1 MVNKGCIKLDLQT
14 KPHPILWYKVER
26 FKMAKKSSTPSDA
39 LKKLEEQLTCPICL
53 DDYTDPK
60 TLPCL
65 HSFCHRCLERLPLDV
80 QGKRL
85 FLSCPTCRTPTELP
99 EAGVAGFPIA
109 FLINN
114 LTEVHS
120 LLKKVSGDQHVSCD
134 NCKTSDATGYCKQ
147 CTKFYCAECF
157 GVHNKWAPFVD
168 HTVISLEEVA
178 RTAFQL
184 LSIKPEVTMK
194 CSSHGKSLKIYCETC
209 HDLICSDCTVRIHK
223 GHEYDL
229 INDTYDK
236 HRQIIESSLEPVREQ
251 IVVVTEA
258 LTTLTQ
264 REKEI
269 TNQGETVKQEIHVMI
284 KQIIDLLL
292 QSERKLAEDVD
303 LAVRHKLSMLS
314 QQKRKAETT
323 LGQLTDCFDFV
334 EQGLKVGTPQ
344 QLLLAQPQMIDRTNS
359 VIKSFKPESFQPLEQ
374 ADIKLVKS
382 KKIKD
387 IHKSIGEV
395 RYSSSISSCKVRNIN
410 HHLALMEKEYTS
422 TIAFEFPDGS
432 PVPLPPSHISC
443 YLTPPDN
450 NQPIECTVKESTQ
463 SGQYKVVFTPIT
475 RSLHQLHVRVH
486 DINIPGSPLSIP
498 VSISPKMRGN
508 PVKSITGLKSPWG
521 IDVTDDGLMIVS
533 EHDNYCI
540 TVLDREGKKMK
551 SFGSQGSGRG
561 QFIYPS
567 GIAVTSNR
575 TILVVDARN
584 HRIQE
589 LTMQGECIACIGEKG
604 SGPLQFKCPRGIT
617 INKTTGQVFVAD
629 EGNHRIQVLNPD
641 LTFSYTFGS
650 NGSKN
655 GQFHF
660 ARDVILDSKGFL
672 YVTDIDNH
680 RIQKFTP
687 EGRFVDMFGT
697 KGSKP
702 GQLNCPSGI
711 TVDDNDLLYVNE
723 EGNHRVSIFTMSGEF
738 IHCFGEKGN
747 KEGQL
752 NKPRELS
759 CDRYRYLYVC
769 DCSNNRLVVY

>member
-1 MVNKGCIKLDLQT
+1 
-14 KPHPILWYKVER
+14 
-26 FKMAKKSSTPSDA
+26 MAKKSSAPSDA
-39 LKKLEEQLTCPICL
+39 LKKLEEQLTCPVCL

-65 HSFCHRCLERLPLDV
+65 HSFCLRCLEGLPLDL
-80 QGKRL
+80 QGKKL

-109 FLINN
+109 FFINN

-134 NCKTSDATGYCKQ
+134 NCKKNDATGYCKQ
-147 CTKFYCAECF
+147 CTKFYCAECL
-157 GVHNKWAPFVD
+157 GVHNKWVTFVD
-168 HTVISLEEVA
+168 HTVISLDEVA

-184 LSIKPEVTMK
+184 PSIKPEVTMN
-194 CSSHGKSLKIYCETC
+194 CSSHDQPLKIYCETC

-229 INDTYDK
+229 VNDTYDK
-236 HRQIIESSLEPVREQ
+236 HRQIIESSLEPVRKQ

-269 TNQGETVKQEIHVMI
+269 THQGETVKEEIHVMI

-292 QSERKLAEDVD
+292 QSERKLTEDVD

-323 LGQLTDCFDFV
+323 LYQLTDCFDFV

-344 QLLLAQPQMIDRTNS
+344 QVLLAQPQMIDRTNS
-359 VIKSFKPESFQPLEQ
+359 VIKSFKPQSFQPLEQ

-382 KKIKD
+382 KKIED
-387 IHKSIGEV
+387 VHKSIGEIQCSYHPSFV
-395 RYSSSISSCKVRNIN
+395 RVNDSQLPIVR
-410 HHLALMEKEYTS
+410 KESTS
-422 TIAFEFPDGS
+422 TIDFEFPDGS
-432 PVPLPPSHISC
+432 PLPLPPSHISC

-475 RSLHQLHVRVH
+475 RGLHQLHVRVH
-486 DINIPGSPLSIP
+486 DINIPCSPLNIP

-508 PVKSITGLKSPWG
+508 PVKSITGLNTPWG
-521 IDVTDDGLMIVS
+521 IDATDDGLMIVS
-533 EHDNYCI
+533 EYHGHCI

-551 SFGSQGSGRG
+551 SFGSQGRRRG

-575 TILVVDARN
+575 TILVGDSSN

-589 LTMQGECIACIGEKG
+589 LTTEGECIACIGE
-604 SGPLQFKCPRGIT
+604 SGNGHLQFWCPRGIT
-617 INKTTGQVFVAD
+617 INKTTGQVFVCD
-629 EGNHRIQVLNPD
+629 SDNHRIQVLNPD

-650 NGSKN
+650 YGSGQ
-655 GQFHF
+655 GQFVHVYPY
-660 ARDVILDSKGFL
+660 DVTLDSKGFV
-672 YVTDIDNH
+672 YVADRNNN
-680 RIQKFTP
+680 RIKKFTP

-697 KGSKP
+697 NGSKP
-702 GQLNCPSGI
+702 GQLNYPIGI
-711 TVDDNDLLYVNE
+711 TVDDNDLLYVTE
-723 EGNHRVSIFTMSGEF
+723 EGNHRVSIFTTSGEF

-752 NKPRELS
+752 YSPNELLVN
-759 CDRYRYLYVC
+759 RYGYLYVC
-769 DCSNNRLVVY
+769 DFINNRLVVY

>member
-1 MVNKGCIKLDLQT
+1 
-14 KPHPILWYKVER
+14 
-26 FKMAKKSSTPSDA
+26 MANKSSTPSDA
-39 LKKLEEQLTCPICL
+39 LNKLDKQLTCPICL

-60 TLPCL
+60 TLLCL
-65 HSFCHRCLERLPLDV
+65 HSFCHRCLEGLPLDL
-80 QGKRL
+80 QGKKL
-85 FLSCPTCRTPTELP
+85 FLSCPTCRTSTELP

-109 FLINN
+109 FFVNN

-134 NCKTSDATGYCKQ
+134 NCEKSDGTGYCKQ
-147 CTKFYCAECF
+147 CTKFYCAECLTF
-157 GVHNKWAPFVD
+157 HNKWVTFVD
-168 HTVISLEEVA
+168 HTIISLDEVTH
-178 RTAFQL
+178 TAFQL
-184 LSIKPEVTMK
+184 SSIKPEVTMK
-194 CSSHGKSLKIYCETC
+194 CSSHDQPLKIYCETC

-223 GHEYDL
+223 GHEYNL
-229 INDTYDK
+229 VSDTYDK
-236 HRQIIESSLEPVREQ
+236 HRQTIESTLEPVREQ

-258 LTTLTQ
+258 VTTLTQ

-269 TNQGETVKQEIHVMI
+269 THQGETIKEEIHVMI

-292 QSERKLAEDVD
+292 QSERKLTEDVD
-303 LAVRHKLSMLS
+303 LAARHKLSMLS

-334 EQGLKVGTPQ
+334 ERGLKVGTPQ
-344 QLLLAQPQMIDRTNS
+344 QVLLAQPQMIDRTNS
-359 VIKSFKPESFQPLEQ
+359 VIKSFKPQSFQPLEQ

-382 KKIKD
+382 KKIED
-387 IHKSIGEV
+387 VHKSIGEV
-395 RYSSSISSCKVRNIN
+395 RYSSISSCKVRNIDG
-410 HHLALMEKEYTS
+410 HLALMGKESTS
-422 TIAFEFPDGS
+422 TIVFEFPDGS

-475 RSLHQLHVRVH
+475 RGLHQLHVRVH
-486 DINIPGSPLSIP
+486 DINIPGSPLGIP

-508 PVKSITGLKSPWG
+508 PVKSITGLNRPWG

-533 EHDNYCI
+533 EYYGHCI
-540 TVLDREGKKMK
+540 TVLDREGKKIN
-551 SFGSQGSGRG
+551 SFGSLGSGRC
-561 QFIYPS
+561 QFKYPS

-575 TILVVDARN
+575 TILVGDSGN

-589 LTMQGECIACIGEKG
+589 LTMEGECIACIGERG
-604 SGPLQFKCPRGIT
+604 NGPFQLQYPRGIT

-629 EGNHRIQVLNPD
+629 EDNHRIQVLNPD

-650 NGSKN
+650 NGSGQ
-655 GQFHF
+655 GQFVYPC
-660 ARDVILDSKGFL
+660 DVTLDSKGFV
-672 YVTDIDNH
+672 YVADYNNH

-687 EGRFVDMFGT
+687 TLRFVDMFG
-697 KGSKP
+697 SKP
-702 GQLNCPSGI
+702 GQFNCPSGI

-723 EGNHRVSIFTMSGEF
+723 EGNHRVSIFTTSGEF

-747 KEGQL
+747 KEGELNAPKQL
-752 NKPRELS
+752 F
-759 CDRYRYLYVC
+759 DRYGYLYVC
-769 DCSNNRLVVY
+769 DYGNKRIEVY

>member
-1 MVNKGCIKLDLQT
+1 
-14 KPHPILWYKVER
+14 
-26 FKMAKKSSTPSDA
+26 MAKKSLTPSDA

-60 TLPCL
+60 TLLCL
-65 HSFCHRCLERLPLDV
+65 HSFCHRCLEGLPLDL
-80 QGKRL
+80 QEKRL

-109 FLINN
+109 FFINN

-134 NCKTSDATGYCKQ
+134 NCKKSDATGFCKQ
-147 CTKFYCAECF
+147 CTKFYCAECL
-157 GVHNKWAPFVD
+157 GVHNKWAPCID
-168 HTVISLEEVA
+168 HTVIKLDEVA

-184 LSIKPEVTMK
+184 PSIKPEVTMK

-229 INDTYDK
+229 VNDTYDK
-236 HRQIIESSLEPVREQ
+236 HRQIIESSLQPVREQ

-258 LTTLTQ
+258 VTTLTH

-269 TNQGETVKQEIHVMI
+269 THQGETVKQEIRVMI

-292 QSERKLAEDVD
+292 QSERKLIEDVD

-323 LGQLTDCFDFV
+323 LGQLTDCLDFV
-334 EQGLKVGTPQ
+334 KQGLKVGTPQ
-344 QLLLAQPQMIDRTNS
+344 QVLLAQPQMIHRTNS
-359 VIKSFKPESFQPLEQ
+359 VIKSFKPQSFQPLEQ

-382 KKIKD
+382 KKIED
-387 IHKSIGEV
+387 VHKSIGEV
-395 RYSSSISSCKVRNIN
+395 RYSSSCKVRNIDC
-410 HHLALMEKEYTS
+410 HLILMGKKSTS
-422 TIAFEFPDGS
+422 TIVFEFPDGS

-443 YLTPPDN
+443 YWTSPDN
-450 NQPIECTVKESTQ
+450 NQPIECTLKESTQ

-475 RSLHQLHVRVH
+475 RGLHQLHVRVS
-486 DINIPGSPLSIP
+486 DINIPGSPLGIP

-508 PVKSITGLKSPWG
+508 PVKSITGLNRPWG
-521 IDVTDDGLMIVS
+521 IDVTDDELMIVS
-533 EHDNYCI
+533 EYGGRCI
-540 TVLDREGKKMK
+540 TVLDREGKKIK
-551 SFGSQGSGRG
+551 SFGSLGSGRG
-561 QFIYPS
+561 QFKYPT
-567 GIAVTSNR
+567 GIAVTSSR
-575 TILVVDARN
+575 TILVGDSGN

-589 LTMQGECIACIGEKG
+589 LTMEGECIACIGEEG
-604 SGPLQFKCPRGIT
+604 NGPLQFQYPRGIT
-617 INKTTGQVFVAD
+617 INKTTGQVFVVD
-629 EGNHRIQVLNPD
+629 SGNHRIQVLNPD

-650 NGSKN
+650 NGSGQ
-655 GQFHF
+655 GQFVYP
-660 ARDVILDSKGFL
+660 RDVTLDSKGFV
-672 YVTDIDNH
+672 YVADRSNH

-702 GQLNCPSGI
+702 GQLYCPSGI
-711 TVDDNDLLYVNE
+711 TVDDNDLLYVSE
-723 EGNHRVSIFTMSGEF
+723 EGNHRVSIFTTNGEF
-738 IHCFGEKGN
+738 IHCFGETGN
-747 KEGQL
+747 KEGPL
-752 NKPRELS
+752 NQPKELLVN
-759 CDRYRYLYVC
+759 RYGYLYVC
-769 DCSNNRLVVY
+769 DYWNDRLVVY

>member
-1 MVNKGCIKLDLQT
+1 
-14 KPHPILWYKVER
+14 
-26 FKMAKKSSTPSDA
+26 MAKKSSTPSDA

-60 TLPCL
+60 TLLCL
-65 HSFCHRCLERLPLDV
+65 HSFCHRCLEGLPLDL
-80 QGKRL
+80 QGKKL

-109 FLINN
+109 FFINN

-134 NCKTSDATGYCKQ
+134 NCKKSDATGYCKQ
-147 CTKFYCAECF
+147 CNKFYCVECLN
-157 GVHNKWAPFVD
+157 VHNKWVTFVD
-168 HTVISLEEVA
+168 HTVISLDEVA

-184 LSIKPEVTMK
+184 PSIKPEVTMN
-194 CSSHGKSLKIYCETC
+194 CSSHDQPLKIYCETC
-209 HDLICSDCTVRIHK
+209 HDLICSDCTVHIHK

-229 INDTYDK
+229 VNDTYDK

-269 TNQGETVKQEIHVMI
+269 THQGETVKEEIHVMI

-292 QSERKLAEDVD
+292 QSERKLTEDVN

-344 QLLLAQPQMIDRTNS
+344 QVLLAQPQMIDRTNS
-359 VIKSFKPESFQPLEQ
+359 VIKSFKPQSFQPLEQ

-382 KKIKD
+382 KKIED
-387 IHKSIGEV
+387 VHKSNGEV
-395 RYSSSISSCKVRNIN
+395 RYSSSCKVRNIDR
-410 HHLALMEKEYTS
+410 HLALMGKESTS
-422 TIAFEFPDGS
+422 TIVFEFPDGS
-432 PVPLPPSHISC
+432 PVPLPPPPSHISC

-475 RSLHQLHVRVH
+475 RGLHRLHVRVH

-508 PVKSITGLKSPWG
+508 PVKSITGLNRPWG
-521 IDVTDDGLMIVS
+521 IDETDDELMIVS
-533 EHDNYCI
+533 AFGGDCI
-540 TVLDREGKKMK
+540 TVLDTEGKKIN

-561 QFIYPS
+561 QFNNPS

-575 TILVVDARN
+575 TILVGDCWN

-589 LTMQGECIACIGEKG
+589 LTMEGECVACIGEKG
-604 SGPLQFKCPRGIT
+604 NGPLQFQYPNGIT
-617 INKTTGQVFVAD
+617 INKTTGQVFVVD
-629 EGNHRIQVLNPD
+629 TGNHRIQVLNPD

-650 NGSKN
+650 NGSGQ
-655 GQFHF
+655 GQFKNPY
-660 ARDVILDSKGFL
+660 DVTLDSKGFV
-672 YVTDIDNH
+672 YVTDYNNH

-702 GQLNCPSGI
+702 GQLDRPSGI
-711 TVDDNDLLYVNE
+711 TVDDNDLLYINE
-723 EGNHRVSIFTMSGEF
+723 ENNHRVSIFTTSGEF

-752 NKPRELS
+752 NAPNELTL
-759 CDRYRYLYVC
+759 DRYGYLYVC
-769 DCSNNRLVVY
+769 DYSNNRLVVY

>member
-1 MVNKGCIKLDLQT
+1 M
-14 KPHPILWYKVER
+14 
-26 FKMAKKSSTPSDA
+26 
-39 LKKLEEQLTCPICL
+39 KKL
-53 DDYTDPK
+53 
-60 TLPCL
+60 
-65 HSFCHRCLERLPLDV
+65 
-80 QGKRL
+80 
-85 FLSCPTCRTPTELP
+85 
-99 EAGVAGFPIA
+99 
-109 FLINN
+109 
-114 LTEVHS
+114 
-120 LLKKVSGDQHVSCD
+120 SGDQHASCD
-134 NCKTSDATGYCKQ
+134 NCKKSDATGYCKQ
-147 CTKFYCAECF
+147 CTKFYCAECLTF
-157 GVHNKWAPFVD
+157 HNKWVTFVD
-168 HTVISLEEVA
+168 HTIISLDEVT

-184 LSIKPEVTMK
+184 SSIKPEVTMK
-194 CSSHGKSLKIYCETC
+194 CSSHDKPLTIFCKTC

-229 INDTYDK
+229 VSDTYDK

-258 LTTLTQ
+258 VTTVTH

-269 TNQGETVKQEIHVMI
+269 THQGETVKEEIHVMI

-292 QSERKLAEDVD
+292 QSERKLTEDVD

-323 LGQLTDCFDFV
+323 LSQLTDCFDFV

-344 QLLLAQPQMIDRTNS
+344 QVLLAQPQMIYRTNS
-359 VIKSFKPESFQPLEQ
+359 IIKSFKSESFQPLEQ

-382 KKIKD
+382 KKIED
-387 IHKSIGEV
+387 VHKIIGEV
-395 RYSSSISSCKVRNIN
+395 RYSSSCKVRNIDR
-410 HHLALMEKEYTS
+410 HLALMETES
-422 TIAFEFPDGS
+422 ASIIAFEFPDGS
-432 PVPLPPSHISC
+432 PIPLPPSRISC

-475 RSLHQLHVRVH
+475 RGLHQLHVRVH

-508 PVKSITGLKSPWG
+508 PVKSIVRLKSPWG

-533 EHDNYCI
+533 EYGGHSI
-540 TVLDREGKKMK
+540 TVLDREGKKIH
-551 SFGSQGSGRG
+551 SFGSIGGWRG

-575 TILVVDARN
+575 TILVGDSDN

-589 LTMQGECIACIGEKG
+589 LTMEGECIACIGERG
-604 SGPLQFKCPRGIT
+604 NGPLQFQYPNGIT
-617 INKTTGQVFVAD
+617 INKTTGQVLVVD
-629 EGNHRIQVLNPD
+629 KSNHRIQVLNPD

-650 NGSKN
+650 NGSGQ
-655 GQFHF
+655 GQFNNP
-660 ARDVILDSKGFL
+660 RDVTLDSKGFV
-672 YVTDIDNH
+672 YVADHNNH

-697 KGSKP
+697 EGSKP
-702 GQLNCPSGI
+702 GQLDCPSGI
-711 TVDDNDLLYVNE
+711 TVDDNDILYVSE
-723 EGNHRVSIFTMSGEF
+723 ACNHCVSIFTTSGEF
-738 IHCFGEKGN
+738 IHCFGEYGN

-752 NKPRELS
+752 YAPNELKF
-759 CDRYRYLYVC
+759 DRCGYLYVC
-769 DCSNNRLVVY
+769 DYWNNRLVVY

>member
-1 MVNKGCIKLDLQT
+1 
-14 KPHPILWYKVER
+14 
-26 FKMAKKSSTPSDA
+26 MAKQSSTPSDA

-60 TLPCL
+60 TLLCL
-65 HSFCHRCLERLPLDV
+65 HSFCHRCLEGLPLDL
-80 QGKRL
+80 QGKKL

-109 FLINN
+109 FFINN

-134 NCKTSDATGYCKQ
+134 NCKKSDATGYCKQ
-147 CTKFYCAECF
+147 CTKFYCVECL
-157 GVHNKWAPFVD
+157 GVHNKWAPCID
-168 HTVISLEEVA
+168 HTVISLDEVA

-184 LSIKPEVTMK
+184 PSIKPEVTMK

-229 INDTYDK
+229 VNDTYDK
-236 HRQIIESSLEPVREQ
+236 HRQIIECSLEPVREQ

-258 LTTLTQ
+258 VTTLTQ
-264 REKEI
+264 TEKEI
-269 TNQGETVKQEIHVMI
+269 TYQGETVKEEIHVMI

-292 QSERKLAEDVD
+292 QSERKLTEDVD
-303 LAVRHKLSMLS
+303 FAMRHKLSMLS
-314 QQKRKAETT
+314 QQKRKAETI

-344 QLLLAQPQMIDRTNS
+344 QVLLAQPQMIDRTNS
-359 VIKSFKPESFQPLEQ
+359 VIKSFKPQSFQPLEQ

-382 KKIKD
+382 KKIED
-387 IHKSIGEV
+387 VHKCIGEV
-395 RYSSSISSCKVRNIN
+395 RYSSSCKVLNIDR
-410 HHLALMEKEYTS
+410 HLALMGKESTS
-422 TIAFEFPDGS
+422 TIVFEFPDGS
-432 PVPLPPSHISC
+432 PVPLLPSHISC

-475 RSLHQLHVRVH
+475 RGLHQLHVRVH
-486 DINIPGSPLSIP
+486 DINIPGSPFSIP

-508 PVKSITGLKSPWG
+508 PVKSITGLNMPCG
-521 IDVTDDGLMIVS
+521 IDVTDDGLMILS
-533 EHDNYCI
+533 EFWDHCI
-540 TVLDREGKKMK
+540 TVLDREGKKIN
-551 SFGSQGSGRG
+551 SFGSLGSERG

-575 TILVVDARN
+575 TILVGDTGN

-589 LTMQGECIACIGEKG
+589 LTMEGECIACIGN
-604 SGPLQFKCPRGIT
+604 GPLQFHYPRGIT
-617 INKTTGQVFVAD
+617 INKTTGQVFVAE
-629 EGNHRIQVLNPD
+629 EGNCRIQVFNPD

-650 NGSKN
+650 NGSGQ
-655 GQFHF
+655 GQFNYP
-660 ARDVILDSKGFL
+660 RDVTLDNKGFV
-672 YVTDIDNH
+672 YVTDYKNH

-687 EGRFVDMFGT
+687 EGRFVDMFGR

-711 TVDDNDLLYVNE
+711 TVDDNDLLYVTE
-723 EGNHRVSIFTMSGEF
+723 SNHRVSIFTTSGEF

-752 NKPRELS
+752 NAPRELLVN
-759 CDRYRYLYVC
+759 RYGYLYVC
-769 DCSNNRLVVY
+769 DFGNNRLVVY

>member
-1 MVNKGCIKLDLQT
+1 
-14 KPHPILWYKVER
+14 
-26 FKMAKKSSTPSDA
+26 MAKKSSTPSDA

-60 TLPCL
+60 TLLCL
-65 HSFCHRCLERLPLDV
+65 HSFCHRCLEGLPLDL
-80 QGKRL
+80 QGKKL

-109 FLINN
+109 FFINN

-120 LLKKVSGDQHVSCD
+120 LLKKVSGDQHASCD
-134 NCKTSDATGYCKQ
+134 NCKSDATGYCKQ
-147 CTKFYCAECF
+147 CTKFYCAECLTF
-157 GVHNKWAPFVD
+157 HNKWVTFVD
-168 HTVISLEEVA
+168 HTVISLDEVA

-184 LSIKPEVTMK
+184 PSISPEVTMK
-194 CSSHGKSLKIYCETC
+194 CSSHDQPLKIYCETC

-223 GHEYDL
+223 GHQYDL

-236 HRQIIESSLEPVREQ
+236 HLQTIESSLEPVREQ

-269 TNQGETVKQEIHVMI
+269 THQGETVKEEIHVMI

-292 QSERKLAEDVD
+292 RSERKLTEDVD

-323 LGQLTDCFDFV
+323 LGQMTDCFDFV

-344 QLLLAQPQMIDRTNS
+344 QVLLAQPQMIDRTNS
-359 VIKSFKPESFQPLEQ
+359 VIKSFKPQSFQPLEQ

-382 KKIKD
+382 KKIED
-387 IHKSIGEV
+387 VHKSIGEV
-395 RYSSSISSCKVRNIN
+395 RYSSSCKVRNIDC
-410 HHLALMEKEYTS
+410 HLDLMGKESIS
-422 TIAFEFPDGS
+422 TIIFEFPDGS
-432 PVPLPPSHISC
+432 PVPVPPPPSHISC

-475 RSLHQLHVRVH
+475 RGLHQLHVRVH
-486 DINIPGSPLSIP
+486 DTNIPGSPLSIP

-508 PVKSITGLKSPWG
+508 PVKSITGLKNPWG

-533 EHDNYCI
+533 EYGGHCI
-540 TVLDREGKKMK
+540 TVLDREGKQIN
-551 SFGSQGSGRG
+551 SFGSLGSGRC
-561 QFIYPS
+561 QFKGPS

-575 TILVVDARN
+575 TILVGDSVN

-589 LTMQGECIACIGEKG
+589 LTMEGECIACIGERG
-604 SGPLQFKCPRGIT
+604 NGPLQFQYANGIT
-617 INKTTGQVFVAD
+617 INKTTGQVFVVD
-629 EGNHRIQVLNPD
+629 CTNHRIQVLNPD

-650 NGSKN
+650 NGSRQ
-655 GQFHF
+655 GQFVYP
-660 ARDVILDSKGFL
+660 RDVTLDSKGFV
-672 YVTDIDNH
+672 YVADRNNH

-697 KGSKP
+697 EGSKP
-702 GQLNCPSGI
+702 GQLNYPSCI
-711 TVDDNDLLYVNE
+711 TVDDNDLLYVTE
-723 EGNHRVSIFTMSGEF
+723 EEDNHRVSIFTTSGEF
-738 IHCFGEKGN
+738 IHCFGERGN

-752 NKPRELS
+752 NVPLGLMF
-759 CDRYRYLYVC
+759 DRYGYLYVC
-769 DCSNNRLVVY
+769 DWNNNRLVVY

>member
-1 MVNKGCIKLDLQT
+1 
-14 KPHPILWYKVER
+14 
-26 FKMAKKSSTPSDA
+26 MAQKSSTPSDA
-39 LKKLEEQLTCPICL
+39 LKKVEEQLTCPICL
-53 DDYTDPK
+53 HDYTDPK
-60 TLPCL
+60 TLLCL
-65 HSFCHRCLERLPLDV
+65 HSFCHRCLEGLPLDL
-80 QGKRL
+80 QGKKL
-85 FLSCPTCRTPTELP
+85 FLLCPTCHTPTELP

-109 FLINN
+109 FFINN

-134 NCKTSDATGYCKQ
+134 NCKTSDATGFCKQ
-147 CTKFYCAECF
+147 CTKFYCAECLSF
-157 GVHNKWAPFVD
+157 HNKWVTFVD
-168 HTVISLEEVA
+168 HTVISLDEVA

-184 LSIKPEVTMK
+184 PSIKPEVTMN
-194 CSSHGKSLKIYCETC
+194 CSSHDQPLKIYCETC
-209 HDLICSDCTVRIHK
+209 HDLICSKCAIRIHK

-229 INDTYDK
+229 VSDTYDK
-236 HRQIIESSLEPVREQ
+236 HRHTIESSLEPVREQ

-269 TNQGETVKQEIHVMI
+269 THQGETVKDEIHVMI

-292 QSERKLAEDVD
+292 QSERKLTEDVD
-303 LAVRHKLSMLS
+303 FAVRHKLSMLS

-323 LGQLTDCFDFV
+323 LGQLTACFDFV

-344 QLLLAQPQMIDRTNS
+344 QVLLAQPQMIDRTNS

-382 KKIKD
+382 KIKD
-387 IHKSIGEV
+387 IHKSIGEIQCSYHPSFV
-395 RYSSSISSCKVRNIN
+395 RVNDSQLPIVG
-410 HHLALMEKEYTS
+410 KESTS
-422 TIAFEFPDGS
+422 TIFFEFPDGS

-463 SGQYKVVFTPIT
+463 SGQYNVVFTPIT
-475 RSLHQLHVRVH
+475 RGLHQLHVRVH
-486 DINIPGSPLSIP
+486 DINIPGSPLGIP

-508 PVKSITGLKSPWG
+508 PVKSITGLNRPWG

-533 EHDNYCI
+533 EYYGHCI
-540 TVLDREGKKMK
+540 TVLDREGKKIK

-561 QFIYPS
+561 QFKYPT

-575 TILVVDARN
+575 TILVGDSHN

-589 LTMQGECIACIGEKG
+589 LTMEGECIACIGEKG
-604 SGPLQFKCPRGIT
+604 NGPLQFQYPKGII
-617 INKTTGQVFVAD
+617 INKTTGQVFVVD
-629 EGNHRIQVLNPD
+629 ESNHRIQVLNPD

-650 NGSKN
+650 NGSGQ
-655 GQFHF
+655 GQFVYP
-660 ARDVILDSKGFL
+660 RDVTLDSKGFV
-672 YVTDIDNH
+672 YVADIDNH

-687 EGRFVDMFGT
+687 ESRFVDMFGT
-697 KGSKP
+697 KGPKP

-711 TVDDNDLLYVNE
+711 TVDDNDLLYVTE
-723 EGNHRVSIFTMSGEF
+723 DGNHCVSIFTTSGEF

-752 NKPRELS
+752 NAPKELF
-759 CDRYRYLYVC
+759 DRYGCLYVC
-769 DCSNNRLVVY
+769 DYWNKRIEVY

>member
-1 MVNKGCIKLDLQT
+1 
-14 KPHPILWYKVER
+14 
-26 FKMAKKSSTPSDA
+26 MAKKSSTPSDA

-60 TLPCL
+60 TLLCL
-65 HSFCHRCLERLPLDV
+65 HSFCHRCLEGLPLDL
-80 QGKRL
+80 QGKKL

-109 FLINN
+109 FFINN

-120 LLKKVSGDQHVSCD
+120 LLKKVSGDQHVLCD
-134 NCKTSDATGYCKQ
+134 NCQKSDATGYCKQ
-147 CTKFYCAECF
+147 CTEFYCAECL
-157 GVHNKWAPFVD
+157 GVHNKWVTFVD
-168 HTVISLEEVA
+168 HTVISLDEVA

-184 LSIKPEVTMK
+184 PSIKPEVTMN
-194 CSSHGKSLKIYCETC
+194 CSSHAQPLKIYCETC

-229 INDTYDK
+229 VSDTYDK
-236 HRQIIESSLEPVREQ
+236 HRQMIESSLEPVREQ

-258 LTTLTQ
+258 LTTLTH
-264 REKEI
+264 RDKEI
-269 TNQGETVKQEIHVMI
+269 THQGETVKEEIHDMI

-292 QSERKLAEDVD
+292 RSERKLTEDVD

-344 QLLLAQPQMIDRTNS
+344 QVLLAQPQMIDRTNC
-359 VIKSFKPESFQPLEQ
+359 VIKSFKQQSFQQLEK

-382 KKIKD
+382 KKIED
-387 IHKSIGEV
+387 VHKSIGKV
-395 RYSSSISSCKVRNIN
+395 RYSSSCKVRNIDC
-410 HHLALMEKEYTS
+410 HLVLMGKESIS
-422 TIAFEFPDGS
+422 TIVFEFPDGS

-443 YLTPPDN
+443 YLTPPNN

-475 RSLHQLHVRVH
+475 RGLHQLHVRVH
-486 DINIPGSPLSIP
+486 DINIPGSPLCIP

-533 EHDNYCI
+533 EYGGHCI
-540 TVLDREGKKMK
+540 TVLDREGKKIN
-551 SFGSQGSGRG
+551 SFGSLGSGRG
-561 QFIYPS
+561 QFKGPS

-575 TILVVDARN
+575 TILVGDSVN
-584 HRIQE
+584 HQIQE
-589 LTMQGECIACIGEKG
+589 LTMEGECIACIGE
-604 SGPLQFKCPRGIT
+604 SGNGHLQFWCPRGIT

-629 EGNHRIQVLNPD
+629 ENNHRIQVLNPD

-650 NGSKN
+650 NGSGQ
-655 GQFHF
+655 GQFLYPC
-660 ARDVILDSKGFL
+660 DVTLDSKGFV
-672 YVTDIDNH
+672 YVADRNNN
-680 RIQKFTP
+680 RITKFTP

-702 GQLNCPSGI
+702 GQLNRPLGI
-711 TVDDNDLLYVNE
+711 TVDDNDLLYVTE
-723 EGNHRVSIFTMSGEF
+723 ENNHRVSIFTTSGEF

-747 KEGQL
+747 EEGQL
-752 NKPRELS
+752 QYPNKLLVN
-759 CDRYRYLYVC
+759 RYGYLHVC
-769 DCSNNRLVVY
+769 DYGNNRLVVY

>member
-1 MVNKGCIKLDLQT
+1 
-14 KPHPILWYKVER
+14 
-26 FKMAKKSSTPSDA
+26 MAKQSLTPSDA

-60 TLPCL
+60 TLLCL
-65 HSFCHRCLERLPLDV
+65 HSFCHRCLEGLPLDL
-80 QGKRL
+80 QGKKL

-99 EAGVAGFPIA
+99 EAGVVGFPIA
-109 FLINN
+109 FFINN

-134 NCKTSDATGYCKQ
+134 NCKKSDAAGYCKQ
-147 CTKFYCAECF
+147 CTKFYCAECL
-157 GVHNKWAPFVD
+157 GIHNKWVTFVD
-168 HTVISLEEVA
+168 HTVISLDEVA

-194 CSSHGKSLKIYCETC
+194 CSSHGKSLEIYCETC

-229 INDTYDK
+229 VSDTYYK
-236 HRQIIESSLEPVREQ
+236 HRQTIESSLELVREQ
-251 IVVVTEA
+251 IVVITEA
-258 LTTLTQ
+258 VTTLTQ

-269 TNQGETVKQEIHVMI
+269 THQGETVKEEIHVII

-292 QSERKLAEDVD
+292 HSERKLTEDVD

-344 QLLLAQPQMIDRTNS
+344 QVLLALPQMIDRTNS
-359 VIKSFKPESFQPLEQ
+359 VIKSFKPQSFQPLEQ
-374 ADIKLVKS
+374 VDIKLVKS
-382 KKIKD
+382 KKIED
-387 IHKSIGEV
+387 VHKSIGEV
-395 RYSSSISSCKVRNIN
+395 RYSSSIPSCKVRNIDR
-410 HHLALMEKEYTS
+410 HLAFTGKESTS

-432 PVPLPPSHISC
+432 PPPSHISC

-450 NQPIECTVKESTQ
+450 NQPIECTVKVSTQ

-475 RSLHQLHVRVH
+475 RGLHQLHVRVH

-508 PVKSITGLKSPWG
+508 PVKSITGLNRPCG

-533 EHDNYCI
+533 ERDGHCI

-551 SFGSQGSGRG
+551 SFGSLGSRRG
-561 QFIYPS
+561 QFNGPT

-575 TILVVDARN
+575 TILVGDSSN

-589 LTMQGECIACIGEKG
+589 LTMEGECIACIGG
-604 SGPLQFKCPRGIT
+604 YGNGPLQFQYPRSIT
-617 INKTTGQVFVAD
+617 INKTTGQIFVAD
-629 EGNHRIQVLNPD
+629 QSNDRIQVLNPD

-650 NGSKN
+650 NGSRQ
-655 GQFHF
+655 GQFVYP
-660 ARDVILDSKGFL
+660 RDVTLDSKGFV
-672 YVTDIDNH
+672 YVADCKND

-697 KGSKP
+697 EGSKVSKP
-702 GQLNCPSGI
+702 DQLNCPSGI

-723 EGNHRVSIFTMSGEF
+723 EGNHRVSIFTTSGEF

-752 NKPRELS
+752 NVPKELLVNK
-759 CDRYRYLYVC
+759 YGYLYVC
-769 DCSNNRLVVY
+769 DYSNNRLVVY